1 MRSRTSNLLIRS
13 QLLYPIELRMHEGAE
28 AMGLMK
34 VEQAFFGFI
43 DLIFALTK
51 SVERLSQL

>member
-1 MRSRTSNLLIRS
+1 
-13 QLLYPIELRMHEGAE
+13 MHEGAE

-34 VEQAFFGFI
+34 VGQAFFGFI